1 MLKNPHHTLNLPF
14 YCGYCFFSVMYY
26 INWRVCARVC
36 FYVLATVCVS
46 VCFSEEYVLFLHAAK
61 FHNISRNYW
70 SAALDISISNLIQTW
85 VLPRDAEFHQR
96 KQDKPN
102 IVNTRFFFPPYWSD
116 SRNSPEIRC
125 KLKRAENMIFPFLQ
139 IKSTSQMV
147 YDSATSNCFDKSDSF
162 V

>member
-1 MLKNPHHTLNLPF
+1 
-14 YCGYCFFSVMYY
+14 MYY

-96 KQDKPN
+96 KQDEPN
-102 IVNTRFFFPPYWSD
+102 IVNTRFF
-116 SRNSPEIRC
+116 SPHAEAIAETALKLDASWNVQKTWYFLSC
-125 KLKRAENMIFPFLQ
+125 K
-139 IKSTSQMV
+139 
-147 YDSATSNCFDKSDSF
+147 
-162 V
+162 